1 MAYQAR
7 LESAC
12 RFRDRGFESH
22 PLRQKMH
29 KRFIIFT
36 NVIVDYLYMMLFKK
50 QNLKVGLALGSGA
63 ARGLA
68 HIGVLKALKEAEI
81 PIDIIAGTSM
91 GAMVGACFAKDGTIT
106 TVEETALN
114 TGWKEMARFLD
125 SKIGHIRQGLIY
137 GGRVDNLL
145 QSLIGS
151 IKFNQLKIP
160 FSCITT
166 DINTGE
172 RVVITS
178 GLVKDAVR
186 ASISIPGIFV
196 PVVVQDKCLVDGGLI
211 DPLPIEALKEMG
223 ANVMIAINVLVDP
236 QRSKRSA
243 SSSKGSAVPEIPN
256 IFNAILQSLY
266 IMEYEIAK
274 HIILQADLVISPQVS
289 HIEAFDFNRGEEA
302 ILTGYKAGKEILPK
316 LRSLINRF

>member
-1 MAYQAR
+1 
-7 LESAC
+7 
-12 RFRDRGFESH
+12 
-22 PLRQKMH
+22 
-29 KRFIIFT
+29 
-36 NVIVDYLYMMLFKK
+36 
-50 QNLKVGLALGSGA
+50 
-63 ARGLA
+63 
-68 HIGVLKALKEAEI
+68 
-81 PIDIIAGTSM
+81 
-91 GAMVGACFAKDGTIT
+91 MVGACFAKDGTIT
-106 TVEETALN
+106 TIEETVLN
-114 TGWKEMARFLD
+114 TGWKEIARFLD
-125 SKIGHIRQGLIY
+125 PKIGHIRRGLIY
-137 GGRVDNLL
+137 GGRVENLL
-145 QSLIGS
+145 QSLIGN

-160 FSCITT
+160 YACITT

-172 RVVITS
+172 RVVIRS

-223 ANVMIAINVLVDP
+223 ANIMIAINVLVDP
-236 QRSKRSA
+236 QRSKMSA
-243 SSSKGSAVPEIPN
+243 SSSKGNAKAEIPN

-289 HIEAFDFNRGEEA
+289 HIEAFDFHRGEEA

-316 LRSLINRF
+316 LRSLISRF